1 MKEEVEEVAAP
12 EKQRAVKRSQGLQRS
27 PSGASNSLSTISQKE
42 EVEEEG
48 EEMEDGR
55 LDIVE
60 QLDYK
65 QDKSLC
71 AARLVCRN
79 PGKVLRRK
87 DSSGS
92 ILKEGQL
99 TRADYTGGPN
109 RLQSNLCL
117 SRVIALIQA
126 RGRFCSWHPH
136 IQVVNLTISQ
146 SVFRGEGIDFN
157 IQALLYCWW

>member
-1 MKEEVEEVAAP
+1 MKEEVEEVAVP
-12 EKQRAVKRSQGLQRS
+12 EKRAAKRGQGLQRS
-27 PSGASNSLSTISQKE
+27 PSGASNSLSTVSQKE
-42 EVEEEG
+42 ETEEEG

-79 PGKVLRRK
+79 PGRVLRRK

-92 ILKEGQL
+92 ILKESQL
-99 TRADYTGGPN
+99 TRADFTGGPS
-109 RLQSNLCL
+109 RLEIIMCL
-117 SRVIALIQA
+117 LE
-126 RGRFCSWHPH
+126 
-136 IQVVNLTISQ
+136 IS
-146 SVFRGEGIDFN
+146 
-157 IQALLYCWW
+157 LLYNRQDEEFAPGTHTYR